1 MIIPDDSGVAYEKV
15 CDQLGYDTIGIP
27 KTEDDATKFEEY
39 RGSAQLGSLIVAS
52 LPTDLYMWYEVPSGH
67 FKR

>member
-1 MIIPDDSGVAYEKV
+1 MILPEDSGVAYEKV

-27 KTEDDATKFEEY
+27 KTEDDAQKFEEY

-52 LPTDLYMWYEVPSGH
+52 LPTDIYI
-67 FKR
+67 